1 MQRMGSSKTMSH
13 SPGSERKMPP
23 ASSHMREA
31 FLSIGWKV
39 ASILLLIAQPV
50 KSASVSI
57 DVDAEPAQLLSSY
70 NLFRDAKRQIPN
82 DGVIPYDLNTPHFA
96 DYATLHRFVWMPDGR
111 SCKYGPHGEIEFPVG
126 SVLVITMGYQTD
138 LREPALGEHIVET
151 RLWLRRSV
159 KWVGAQY
166 AWNKATTEAQLVVAG
181 EKIDVSWIHHDG
193 QQHHHVFRIPN
204 RNQCIQCHEISDELI
219 PLGPIH
225 AQYLNKDYD
234 YQDGTLNQLERW
246 TQVGYLTG
254 LPKEPDQIPRMA
266 VWNDPAT
273 GDLDSRARAY
283 LDMNCSSCHRKGG
296 IGFTSGLDL
305 RYDQREAVK
314 FGIFSLRWQL
324 DEEPVTVGLSLSQD
338 IRTGPSSFF
347 GSTQQILE
355 FACRLSGAA
364 SLTMKALQSSGSGLQ
379 KWTTRTWSK
388 DNTKSTCEAV
398 CSETSL
404 QSSPVGTHRND
415 SPDVFRHARICGT
428 DGAERCRLP
437 AEFCTKV

>member
-314 FGIFSLRWQL
+314 FGIFKSPVAAGRGAGNGRFVI
-324 DEEPVTVGLSLSQD
+324 EPGHPDRSILLFRLNSTDPGIRMPVVGRSIAHNEGVAI
-338 IRTGPSSFF
+338 IRQWIAEMDYPDLVERQHKVDMRG
-347 GSTQQILE
+347 
-355 FACRLSGAA
+355 
-364 SLTMKALQSSGSGLQ
+364 
-379 KWTTRTWSK
+379 
-388 DNTKSTCEAV
+388 
-398 CSETSL
+398 SL
-404 QSSPVGTHRND
+404 QRNKSAIISGRD
-415 SPDVFRHARICGT
+415 AQ
-428 DGAERCRLP
+428 
-437 AEFCTKV
+437 K